1 MLLPFR
7 VSPAEVSLTSYK
19 ALKWYGG
26 APYGRDVTVLILGG
40 SGGCGSTGI
49 QLAKVLRDA
58 CFLKGVVQ
66 HFQLQI
72 D

>member
-1 MLLPFR
+1 MESVAIVLPCS
-7 VSPAEVSLTSYK
+7 VGTEVSLTSYK

-26 APYGRDVTVLILGG
+26 APYGQDVTVLILGG

-58 CFLKGVVQ
+58 R
-66 HFQLQI
+66 
-72 D
+72 